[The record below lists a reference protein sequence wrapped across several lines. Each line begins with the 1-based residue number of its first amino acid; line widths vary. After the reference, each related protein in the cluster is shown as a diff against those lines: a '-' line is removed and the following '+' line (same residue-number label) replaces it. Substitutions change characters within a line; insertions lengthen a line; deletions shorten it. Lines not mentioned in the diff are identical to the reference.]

1 MNKKYLENLTNEQ
14 LRILVINNNGLR
26 NMLEKRYIELT
37 MYNVGDIL
45 DIIGGKDYDIGFYN
59 NNYWYSARTKE
70 SMEAII
76 EATNGYG
83 LCSDEELEK
92 VKYCIE
98 LLDRLDYMSYD
109 NKQYDNLETKIENL
123 FDEIDDIVTNNFNGI
138 TDYNNITDYELLEEL
153 YCILDCE
160 EDETYYILDDD
171 LNTVYKDDT
180 IEFC

>member
-1 MNKKYLENLTNEQ
+1 MKRYLESLSNEE
-14 LRILVINNNGLR
+14 LRTIVVYNNDLR

-37 MYNVGDIL
+37 MYNVEDIL
-45 DIIGGKDYDIGFYN
+45 DVIGGKDYDIGFYN

-76 EATNGYG
+76 KATNSFG
-83 LCSDEELEK
+83 LCNDEEIEK
-92 VKYCIE
+92 VKYCIK

-109 NKQYDNLETKIENL
+109 NKQYDNLETKIESL
-123 FDEIDDIVTNNFNGI
+123 FDEIDDIVTINFNKLTDDSYI
-138 TDYNNITDYELLEEL
+138 TDNELLEEL
-153 YCILDCE
+153 YCILDYE

-171 LNTVYKDDT
+171 LDTVYKDDT